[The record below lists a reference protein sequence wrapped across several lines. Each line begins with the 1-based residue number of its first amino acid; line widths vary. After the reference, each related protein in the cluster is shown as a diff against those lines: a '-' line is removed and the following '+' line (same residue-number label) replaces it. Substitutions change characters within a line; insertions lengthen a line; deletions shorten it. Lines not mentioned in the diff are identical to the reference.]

1 MQPVRIIRHLLMV
14 LALLSVAALP
24 GPSHA
29 MSNHDDGD
37 VHIAQPLHVERAD
50 RFESHQATASHDSEE
65 HGCPGHDH
73 GKCCVTACCAS
84 ICLPLAD
91 LTSLPAQR
99 LTIVTVSLQGDDVAR
114 AGALLGLPKRPP
126 KTV

>member
-1 MQPVRIIRHLLMV
+1 MQPVRIVRHLLMV

-29 MSNHDDGD
+29 MPKHDDGD
-37 VHIAQPLHVERAD
+37 AHIAQHLHVDSAD
-50 RFESHQATASHDSEE
+50 GFELHQATASHESDE

-73 GKCCVTACCAS
+73 GKCCVMVCCAS
-84 ICLPLAD
+84 TCLPLAE
-91 LTSLPAQR
+91 LTSLPAPR
-99 LTIVTVSLQGDDVAR
+99 WTIVSVGLQGDDVVR
-114 AGALLGLPKRPP
+114 AGAVLGLPKRPP

>member
-1 MQPVRIIRHLLMV
+1 MCSVRIVRHLLMV

-29 MSNHDDGD
+29 MPNHDDGD
-37 VHIAQPLHVERAD
+37 AHIAQPHYVESAD
-50 RFESHQATASHDSEE
+50 RFESQQTTASHDSEE

-84 ICLPLAD
+84 TCLPLAE
-91 LTSLPAQR
+91 LTSLPAPR
-99 LTIVTVSLQGDDVAR
+99 WTFVTVGLRGDDVAR
-114 AGALLGLPKRPP
+114 AGAVLGLPKRPP

>member
-1 MQPVRIIRHLLMV
+1 MRIIRHLLMV

-24 GPSHA
+24 GPSHS
-29 MSNHDDGD
+29 MPNHDNGHAH
-37 VHIAQPLHVERAD
+37 VAHHLHVESAE
-50 RFESHQATASHDSEE
+50 RFESQQASASHDSEE

-84 ICLPLAD
+84 TCLPLAE
-91 LTSLPAQR
+91 LTALPAPR
-99 LTIVTVSLQGDDVAR
+99 WTFVTVGLQGDDVAR
-114 AGALLGLPKRPP
+114 AGAVLGLPKRPP

>member
-1 MQPVRIIRHLLMV
+1 MCPVRLVRHLLMV

-29 MSNHDDGD
+29 MPKQDDGD
-37 VHIAQPLHVERAD
+37 AHIAQPLHVESAGG
-50 RFESHQATASHDSEE
+50 FGSHQATASHESEE

-84 ICLPLAD
+84 TCLPLAE

-99 LTIVTVSLQGDDVAR
+99 LTIVTVGLQGDDVVR